1 VSRHVSSDESRQYHS
16 DSSFFLPTPLKMFA
30 KLPLALTPMDV
41 LGPRLQDAP
50 LRSMP
55 PPGIARQAELRMAVV
70 IPQWE
75 GGDLDEHGQSYAVIG
90 RESKAK
96 VNNFTPDVSSKPI
109 DNVQARLSPPERNA
123 EDPLETAFSTI
134 SNDQSGARSWSKGK
148 EVKSR
153 TLEPK
158 VGRGGVQSRRAH
170 PVMRSNESEQRFE
183 DYQKK
188 KSVQAENRQ
197 RLVEALFGSV
207 EQFNKKLDMQN
218 DVTIPSHLKVDL
230 DEDGEPTL
238 LRFVHVDELECIGCT
253 YCASVASSTFFM
265 EDEAGRARV
274 FAQGTDS
281 PELVEEA
288 IDCCPVNCI
297 SYVSFEDLVILESER
312 EGLFGDD
319 GQFIDQRTAGIRG
332 VGDSYATRAF
342 ESKASRQQV
351 MNCAACPT
359 RGCKD
364 CPMYGVGQNPAFLA
378 RKAKYDAKRER
389 SGARAEEQ
397 ADRKVQE
404 TLDDIWATPYDFSE
418 DDSSEGP
425 DGPAR

>member
-1 VSRHVSSDESRQYHS
+1 MSRHVSKDESRQYHS
-16 DSSFFLPTPLKMFA
+16 DSSFFMPRPLKVFA
-30 KLPLALTPMDV
+30 KLPLAHTPMGV

-50 LRSMP
+50 LRTMP

-96 VNNFTPDVSSKPI
+96 VDNVAQNVSSKPI
-109 DNVQARLSPPERNA
+109 DNFEARLSPPERNA
-123 EDPLETAFSTI
+123 EDPLETVFSTI
-134 SNDQSGARSWSKGK
+134 SNAQSGARSWSKGK
-148 EVKSR
+148 EAKSR
-153 TLEPK
+153 TLGPK
-158 VGRGGVQSRRAH
+158 VGGGGVRSRGAR
-170 PVMRSNESEQRFE
+170 PVMRSE
-183 DYQKK
+183 DSKEK
-188 KSVQAENRQ
+188 RRREAENRQ

-207 EQFNKKLDMQN
+207 EEFNKKLDMQN

-253 YCASVASSTFFM
+253 YCASVAPNTFFM
-265 EDEAGRARV
+265 EDDAGRARV
-274 FAQGTDS
+274 FAQGTES
-281 PELVEEA
+281 PEIVEEA

-319 GQFIDQRTAGIRG
+319 GQFIDQRTAGVRG
-332 VGDSYATRAF
+332 VSDSYASRAF
-342 ESKASRQQV
+342 DSKASRQQV
-351 MNCAACPT
+351 MNCASCPT

-364 CPMYGVGQNPAFLA
+364 CPMFGVGQNPAYLA
-378 RKAKYDAKRER
+378 RKAKFDAKREK
-389 SGARAEEQ
+389 SGQKAKEE
-397 ADRKVQE
+397 ADKKVQE
-404 TLDDIWATPYDFSE
+404 TLDDIWKTPYEFSE
-418 DDSSEGP
+418 DDSSEGSG
-425 DGPAR
+425 GPVR